1 MKLRVAAR
9 FANEQ
14 TASVYANLH
23 LNEKQCFVNLN
34 IVNTLIFIFTIFCDI
49 SVRVL
54 IESWLSKLIKELSI
68 DAKFRNVSS

>member
-1 MKLRVAAR
+1 MKLRVATR

-23 LNEKQCFVNLN
+23 FNEEQFFVNLN

-49 SVRVL
+49 SVRVSV
-54 IESWLSKLIKELSI
+54 EC
-68 DAKFRNVSS
+68 

>member
-1 MKLRVAAR
+1 M
-9 FANEQ
+9 

-34 IVNTLIFIFTIFCDI
+34 IVNTSIFIFTIFCDI

-54 IESWLSKLIKELSI
+54 IES
-68 DAKFRNVSS
+68 